1 MKWHEVKEQAAGEK
15 RLLLLWYI
23 YKILGKNIVKF
34 IVFFVTFFA
43 LLGAK
48 KIKESSK
55 KYLKIIGQ
63 KDSFSNVFKHC
74 LSYSFVLVDRMEIFS
89 DNFSPNKIEFAD
101 EESKVQLFDD
111 LAKEKG
117 MFVLCNHIG
126 NIDVM
131 RSLMISN
138 VRNTCGGVCV
148 FLAKEQCKI
157 FNSFISKITTEQ
169 PIILYPVED
178 IDINTSIE
186 IKEKLDNNFVVFM
199 AGDRTSKN
207 SINFETDFLNHRVDF
222 PLGTFKFA
230 QMMEVPTYFISAI
243 KEKNDKY
250 KLYVKKFYPEEK
262 KKETLEKM
270 KKEYVIF
277 TEKMVELA
285 PFQFYH
291 FYDMFKN

>member
-23 YKILGKNIVKF
+23 YKFLGKNIVKF

-55 KYLKIIGQ
+55 KYLKIIGI
-63 KDSFSNVFKHC
+63 KSTFPNVLRHC
-74 LSYSFVLVDRMEIFS
+74 LSYSYALVDRMEIFS
-89 DNFSPNKIEFAD
+89 DNFPPNKIEFAD
-101 EESKVQLFDD
+101 EESKIQLFED
-111 LAKEKG
+111 LAKKTG

-131 RSLMISN
+131 RSLMLSN
-138 VRNTCGGVCV
+138 ARNTCSGVCV
-148 FLAKEQCKI
+148 FLANEQCKI
-157 FNSFISKITTEQ
+157 FNSFIGKITTEQ
-169 PIILYPVED
+169 PISLYPVED

-207 SINFETDFLNHRVDF
+207 SINFEADFLNHKVDF

-243 KEKNDKY
+243 KGKNDKY
-250 KLYVKKFYPEEK
+250 KLHIKKFYPEKK

-270 KKEYVIF
+270 KEEFVSF

-291 FYDMFKN
+291 FYDMFKD

>member
-1 MKWHEVKEQAAGEK
+1 MKWYEVKEQAAGEK

-23 YKILGKNIVKF
+23 YKLIGKKAVKSIV
-34 IVFFVTFFA
+34 IFVVYFA
-43 LLGAK
+43 ILGAK
-48 KIKESSK
+48 KIRETSK
-55 KYLKIIGQ
+55 KYLKIVGI
-63 KDSFSNVFKHC
+63 KPTSYNVYKHC
-74 LSYSFVLVDRMEIFS
+74 LSYAFSLVDRMEIFS
-89 DNFSPNKIEFAD
+89 DNFSPEKIEFSD
-101 EESKVQLFDD
+101 EKSKMQLFED

-117 MFVLCNHIG
+117 MFFLCNHIG

-131 RSLMISN
+131 RSLMLSN
-138 VRNTCGGVCV
+138 ARNTCSGVCV

-157 FNSFISKITTEQ
+157 FNSFIGKISTNQ
-169 PIILYPVED
+169 PIYLYPVED

-186 IKEKLDNNFVVFM
+186 IKEKLDNNYVVFM

-207 SINFETDFLNHRVDF
+207 SINFETEFLSHKVDF

-250 KLYVKKFYPEEK
+250 KLYAQKFFVDESKKT
-262 KKETLEKM
+262 TLEKM
-270 KKEYVIF
+270 KKEFVEF
-277 TEKMVELA
+277 TEKMVNIA

-291 FYDMFKN
+291 FYDMFKD

>member
-63 KDSFSNVFKHC
+63 KDSFFNVYKHC
-74 LSYSFVLVDRMEIFS
+74 LSYSFALVDRMEIFS
-89 DNFSPNKIEFAD
+89 DNFSPNKIEFAN
-101 EESKVQLFDD
+101 EESRAQLFDD

-117 MFVLCNHIG
+117 MFFICNHIG

-131 RSLMISN
+131 RALMLSN
-138 VRNTCGGVCV
+138 AKNNCKGVCV

-157 FNSFISKITTEQ
+157 FNSFIAKITTEQ
-169 PIILYPVED
+169 PILLYPVED

-207 SINFETDFLNHRVDF
+207 SINFETDFLNHKVDF

-243 KEKNDKY
+243 KGKKDKY
-250 KLYVKKFYPEEK
+250 KLQVKKFYPEEK

-270 KKEYVIF
+270 KEEFVIF
-277 TEKMVELA
+277 TEKMAKLA

-291 FYDMFKN
+291 FYDMFKS

>member
-34 IVFFVTFFA
+34 VVFFVTFFA
-43 LLGAK
+43 LFGAK

-74 LSYSFVLVDRMEIFS
+74 LSYSYTLVDRMEIFS

-101 EESKVQLFDD
+101 EESRAQLFED

-117 MFVLCNHIG
+117 MFVICNHIG

-131 RSLMISN
+131 RSLMLSN
-138 VRNTCGGVCV
+138 VRNTCSGVCV

-157 FNSFISKITTEQ
+157 FNSFIGKITTEQ
-169 PIILYPVED
+169 PVFLYPVED

-207 SINFETDFLNHRVDF
+207 SINFEADFLSHKVDF

-230 QMMEVPTYFISAI
+230 QMM
-243 KEKNDKY
+243 
-250 KLYVKKFYPEEK
+250 
-262 KKETLEKM
+262 
-270 KKEYVIF
+270 
-277 TEKMVELA
+277 
-285 PFQFYH
+285 
-291 FYDMFKN
+291 

>member
-23 YKILGKNIVKF
+23 YKFFGKNIVKF
-34 IVFFVTFFA
+34 IVLFVTFFA

-63 KDSFSNVFKHC
+63 KDSFFNVYKHC
-74 LSYSFVLVDRMEIFS
+74 LSYSFALVDRMEIFS
-89 DNFSPNKIEFAD
+89 DNFSPDKIEFAD
-101 EESKVQLFDD
+101 EESRIQLFED

-117 MFVLCNHIG
+117 MFVLCNHVG

-131 RSLMISN
+131 RALMISN
-138 VRNTCGGVCV
+138 VRNTCQGVCV

-157 FNSFISKITTEQ
+157 FNSFIGKITTEQ

-207 SINFETDFLNHRVDF
+207 SINFETDFLNQKVDF

-250 KLYVKKFYPEEK
+250 KLYVKKFYPDEK

-270 KKEYVIF
+270 KKEFVFF
-277 TEKMVELA
+277 TENMARIA
-285 PFQFYH
+285 PFQFFH